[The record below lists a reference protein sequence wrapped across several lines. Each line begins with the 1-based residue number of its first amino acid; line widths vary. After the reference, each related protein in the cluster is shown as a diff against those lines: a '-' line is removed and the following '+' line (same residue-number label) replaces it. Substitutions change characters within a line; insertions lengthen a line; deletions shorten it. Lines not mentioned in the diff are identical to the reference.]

1 MDLSEVWR
9 AAHEMLEM
17 FGDDA
22 GVRAAMRADASLDVG
37 DTEDY
42 RFWKRVT
49 VAINDLTRPPTQ
61 AESKN

>member
-9 AAHEMLEM
+9 AANEMLEM

-22 GVRAAMRADASLDVG
+22 GVRAAMRADAALDFG
-37 DTEDY
+37 DTDDY

-49 VAINDLTRPPTQ
+49 VAINDLARVPSLFETK
-61 AESKN
+61 S